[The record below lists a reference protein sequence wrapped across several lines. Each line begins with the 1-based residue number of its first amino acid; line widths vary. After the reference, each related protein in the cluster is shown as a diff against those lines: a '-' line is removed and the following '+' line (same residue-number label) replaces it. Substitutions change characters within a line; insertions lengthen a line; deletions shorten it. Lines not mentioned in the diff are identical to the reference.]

1 MKRPLRILLLTLLG
15 LLCTAPAVARQIG
28 QGAQKLPP
36 IAPIGE
42 PVHLDSSDREQ
53 QAAPVGSPADSFEA
67 TLKEMAT
74 PIQVMILLSLLT
86 FLPAALLILTSYTRI
101 IIVLAFVRRAIGAQ
115 ELPPNP
121 IMIGLA
127 LFMTAAIMSPTFGR
141 ITESAIDPFRAGEL
155 SLPEAADATAA
166 ELKQFMVRQTRE
178 DDLLLTLE
186 LSGRELPE
194 SLEAIPFTVMVPAF
208 VLSEL
213 RTAFRMGF
221 IIYLPFVLIDL
232 VVASVLLAL
241 GMFMLPPT
249 MVAMPLKILLFVLVD
264 GWSLIV
270 QSLTSSFVVS

>member
-1 MKRPLRILLLTLLG
+1 MRGTLQLVQVALLG
-15 LLCTAPAVARQIG
+15 LFCAAPALG
-28 QGAQKLPP
+28 QQTGEGGRPLPP
-36 IAPIGE
+36 IEE
-42 PVHLDSSDREQ
+42 PAHLDGPD
-53 QAAPVGSPADSFEA
+53 AAPAAAGNAASLGSLEDS
-67 TLKEMAT
+67 LKELSA

-86 FLPAALLILTSYTRI
+86 FLPAALLTLTSYTRI

-127 LFMTAAIMSPTFGR
+127 LFMTAAIMAPTFGR
-141 ITESAIDPFRAGEL
+141 VSETAIDPFRAGEL

-178 DDLLLTLE
+178 DDLLLALE
-186 LSGRELPE
+186 LSGRERPADLD
-194 SLEAIPFTVMVPAF
+194 STPFTVMVPAF

-221 IIYLPFVLIDL
+221 IVYLPFVLIDL

-270 QSLTSSFVVS
+270 QSLTASFTVN

>member
-1 MKRPLRILLLTLLG
+1 MRRLFSITALVLLASLFPAR
-15 LLCTAPAVARQIG
+15 TADGQQKTIG
-28 QGAQKLPP
+28 QDPLPP
-36 IAPIGE
+36 IVAPA
-42 PVHLDSSDREQ
+42 HLDDPDR
-53 QAAPVGSPADSFEA
+53 PADEA
-67 TLKEMAT
+67 TADGSLEGILKDLAT

-86 FLPAALLILTSYTRI
+86 LLPAGLLTLTCYTRI

-121 IMIGLA
+121 IMVGLA
-127 LFMTAAIMSPTFGR
+127 LFMTAAIMSPTFGKVN
-141 ITESAIDPFRAGEL
+141 ESAIAPFRAGEL
-155 SLPEAADATAA
+155 TLWEAADATGD
-166 ELKQFMVRQTRE
+166 ELKQFMARQTRE
-178 DDLLLTLE
+178 DDLLLALQ
-186 LSGRELPE
+186 LSGEERPE
-194 SLEAIPFTVMVPAF
+194 SLDDTPFTVMVPAF

-221 IIYLPFVLIDL
+221 IVYLPFVLIDL

-270 QSLTSSFVVS
+270 QSLTSSFAVT